1 MIWTYRIFRDK
12 TGRYSIREVYY
23 ERDGRLLNYGKHP
36 VTPVGA
42 SLEDLM
48 QLVQWFR
55 EAFDSPVL
63 SLEAVDAELA
73 ANSIPVAE
81 KKPLTDRSQ
90 TLSLQQVLDQLT
102 QESEEESE
110 SDLESVPATV
120 VSTTSHLS

>member
-12 TGRYSIREVYY
+12 NGRYSIREVFY
-23 ERDGRLLNYGKHP
+23 ECDGRLLNYSKNP
-36 VTPVGA
+36 VAPIGA

-63 SLEAVDAELA
+63 SLEAVEAELA
-73 ANSIPVAE
+73 TQPTQA

-90 TLSLQQVLDQLT
+90 TLSFQQVLAQLT
-102 QESEEESE
+102 EEADEE
-110 SDLESVPATV
+110 TEIDGESVLV
-120 VSTTSHLS
+120 